1 METHTTNYPGPRFSK
16 ILRSASDCN
25 NRAIAKAA
33 SIAIECLTAV
43 EGSDSIA
50 NQQLSVCDESSA
62 IVASHTDLQLMC
74 QLDKVLAEIIDTC
87 FNARIRAKLKE
98 ASTINASWIKDFFED
113 SPELRIETS
122 DYIQAHSST
131 SFPWNSV
138 LPAAEGIALLYN
150 FSPFQDTGAT
160 VASKRIR
167 NMGKTVDVIACS
179 FLHKK
184 KQDTTVET
192 IAAPYVGSRYFLPL
206 APSWASW
213 EPFSTFTL
221 KANDYA
227 EKLLEENPKY
237 DFLYT
242 RAMWAPSHFAGAFF
256 KLNHSHIRWIAEFS
270 DPLSLDVEGLPR
282 GTAVTDDDLSRFFI
296 SKIAE
301 QFPDLDQEKITVFS
315 LAELLPYA
323 FADELLFTNSH
334 QLETMLEHIPSI
346 ALKERVQ
353 EHARV
358 SNHPTLP
365 REYYGIETSDYKVNA
380 DVVNLGYF
388 GEFYSSR
395 SITEVTAA
403 MRTLPDALA
412 KRVHLHVFTNYIPA
426 GEGNRRP
433 RNLSKKQFDDLVER
447 AYHGVGAY
455 GIEDRVTFN
464 PSLPYLKFLATTEK
478 LDYLIVNDA
487 QSGQHHEINPYLP
500 SKWSDYAG
508 SSAKT
513 WGFIEDGSVLSTKPI
528 DVKTPIGDALSA
540 RVQLWDIITEKFPE
554 CKDLLGDDLNGN

>member
-1 METHTTNYPGPRFSK
+1 MKTQITNYTGPEFSK
-16 ILRSASDCN
+16 ILRSAADCEN
-25 NRAIAKAA
+25 QAIAEAA
-33 SIAIECLTAV
+33 RVAIQCL
-43 EGSDSIA
+43 DSMEDA
-50 NQQLSVCDESSA
+50 ESFTNQRLADD
-62 IVASHTDLQLMC
+62 IVPSTTQTPHPDIQLMC
-74 QLDKVLAEIIDTC
+74 QLDKVLTAAIEVC
-87 FNARIRAKLKE
+87 FEARQRASLKE
-98 ASTINASWIKDFFED
+98 ASTINASWLKEFFID
-113 SPELRIETS
+113 SPELRIESS
-122 DYIQAHSST
+122 DFIQAHSST
-131 SFPWNSV
+131 SFPWESA

-206 APSWASW
+206 SPSWASW
-213 EPFSTFTL
+213 EPFSAFTL

-227 EKLLEENPKY
+227 EKLLENNPDY

-242 RAMWAPSHFAGAFF
+242 RAMWAPSHFAGALF
-256 KLNHSHIRWIAEFS
+256 KMNHADIRWIAEFS

-282 GTAVTDDDLSRFFI
+282 GTAVTEDELSRFFV

-301 QFPDLDQEKITVFS
+301 SYPDIDREKITVFS

-334 QLETMLEHIPSI
+334 QLETMLEHVPSD
-346 ALKERVQ
+346 ALKERVK
-353 EHARV
+353 EHAQV
-358 SNHPTLP
+358 SNHSTLP
-365 REYYGIETSDYKVNA
+365 REYYGIETSDYVVDP

-433 RNLSKKQFDDLVER
+433 RNLSKRQFDDLVKR
-447 AYHGVGAY
+447 AYDGVGAY
-455 GIEDRVTFN
+455 GIEERVTFN

-508 SSAKT
+508 SSAKA

-554 CKDLLGDDLNGN
+554 CKDLLGDELNGN